1 MTDEHDTFNPHWS
14 GNRAGGDQ
22 DTDIYQLFD
31 IKKYHKRQLAVD
43 IESLTISPASITGL
57 IGPNGSGK
65 SSLLRLLA
73 FVDSPS
79 EGSLLFKG
87 RKVAPFDASVRFHV
101 SLLPQEPYLLKRSVF
116 DDIAY
121 GLVLRGINRSRHAE
135 AVAGALRW

>member
-1 MTDEHDTFNPHWS
+1 MPDERCTINPHWPKKCVL
-14 GNRAGGDQ
+14 GDQ
-22 DTDIYQLFD
+22 CTDIYQLFN

-43 IESLTISPASITGL
+43 IESLTISTASITGL

-79 EGSLLFKG
+79 EGSIIFKG
-87 RKVAPFDASVRFHV
+87 RNAAPFDASVRFHV

-116 DDIAY
+116 DNIAY
-121 GLVLRGINRSRHAE
+121 GLV
-135 AVAGALRW
+135 